1 MPIFEVKL
9 RLKCSKS
16 VIWKV
21 RGGIFAGIRHV
32 TRIFYVFWTKRFFN
46 VYIPGVGVAPINI
59 GWGATLPKNSLIFEG
74 KWRQKWSKSVIW
86 KVRGQR
92 FSPSPIGFFGDNGEK
107 GGRCPA
113 NSMPF
118 FEGK

>member
-1 MPIFEVKL
+1 M
-9 RLKCSKS
+9 ST
-16 VIWKV
+16 KV
-21 RGGIFAGIRHV
+21 LQVGDMEGERGIFAGIRHI

-86 KVRGQR
+86 KVRGKVSAPDQLD
-92 FSPSPIGFFGDNGEK
+92 FESTMAAW
-107 GGRCPA
+107 GRCPA
-113 NSMPF
+113 KSMPF